1 MKEAKSTRCKVL
13 FTWSGGKDSALALYE
28 LQKTNGYDV
37 HALLTTVTEDYGR
50 VSMHGVR
57 ETLLELQA
65 QSLGIPLEK
74 VYITKKGS
82 CEEYEA
88 SMRRRLVSF
97 KRRDVLTVAYGDILL
112 EDLRRHREKK
122 LEELSMKA
130 LFPLWAADTS
140 TLGRGFIDLGFRAVV
155 VCVDCEQLDG
165 SFCGREYDEGF
176 LRDLPRAVDPC
187 GENGEFHT
195 FVYDGPI
202 FGKKFTVDTG
212 EVVLRDSRFLFCD
225 LIPR

>member
-1 MKEAKSTRCKVL
+1 MNKEKTAHTKVL

-28 LQKTNGYDV
+28 LQKTNRYDV
-37 HALLTTVTEDYGR
+37 RALLTTVTEDYGR

-82 CEEYEA
+82 SEEYEA
-88 SMRRRLVSF
+88 CMRRMFVSF
-97 KRRDVLTVAYGDILL
+97 KRREVLTVAYGDILL
-112 EDLRRHREKK
+112 EDLRMHREKK

-155 VCVDCEQLDG
+155 VCVDSEKLDG

-176 LRDLPRAVDPC
+176 LRDLPRTVDPC

-195 FVYDGPI
+195 FVYDGPN
-202 FGKKFTVDTG
+202 FGKKVTIDTG
-212 EVVLRDSRFLFCD
+212 EVVLRDSRFYFYD